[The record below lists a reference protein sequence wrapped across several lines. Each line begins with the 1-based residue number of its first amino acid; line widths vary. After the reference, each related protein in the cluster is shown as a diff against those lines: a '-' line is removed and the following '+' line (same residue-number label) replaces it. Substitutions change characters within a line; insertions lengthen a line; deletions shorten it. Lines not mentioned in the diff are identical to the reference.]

1 MRIKKKRRIGTGDDK
16 LMLWLWEEMTREL
29 GSTGLRGGN
38 STRET
43 PVMEIQGRKSST
55 MREKLTGSDDT
66 ERVS

>member
-1 MRIKKKRRIGTGDDK
+1 MNELNLLSGQRRKD
-16 LMLWLWEEMTREL
+16 LAREL

-38 STRET
+38 STGET

-55 MREKLTGSDDT
+55 MREKSTGSDDT

>member
-1 MRIKKKRRIGTGDDK
+1 MGHDLVVLEQEGD
-16 LMLWLWEEMTREL
+16 TQAL